1 MDFAPYRVVQA
12 PMAGTSTVALAAAV
26 AGADGFPMIALAA
39 LDADAAAGAMADL
52 RSRITGPFGVNLFCN
67 APPRRDAAR
76 ESAWVA
82 RLAPEFAA
90 LGATPP
96 AALSEP
102 YVSFRVNDAM
112 LRAVV
117 AARPE
122 VVSFHFGLP
131 RADQIAALRDTGATL
146 VATATSEP
154 EGRLA
159 IRSGCSVLVA
169 QGWQAGGHRGIHD
182 PNGPDER
189 LATLD
194 LLPHLLRLGVP
205 VIAAGGI
212 MSAADAAAARDAG
225 AVAVQCGTAYLAAD
239 ESAAPPAHRAAL
251 AGGETVMTRA
261 ISGRWARCLAN
272 RFTAID
278 GGDAPDFP
286 VAYSAGKA
294 LAAAAVAAGENG
306 YGAFWAGTGA
316 AQAVAAP
323 AAQITAMLRG

>member
-1 MDFAPYRVVQA
+1 M
-12 PMAGTSTVALAAAV
+12 
-26 AGADGFPMIALAA
+26 
-39 LDADAAAGAMADL
+39 
-52 RSRITGPFGVNLFCN
+52 
-67 APPRRDAAR
+67 
-76 ESAWVA
+76 
-82 RLAPEFAA
+82 
-90 LGATPP
+90 
-96 AALSEP
+96 
-102 YVSFRVNDAM
+102 
-112 LRAVV
+112 
-117 AARPE
+117 
-122 VVSFHFGLP
+122 
-131 RADQIAALRDTGATL
+131 
-146 VATATSEP
+146 
-154 EGRLA
+154 
-159 IRSGCSVLVA
+159 
-169 QGWQAGGHRGIHD
+169 
-182 PNGPDER
+182 
-189 LATLD
+189 
-194 LLPHLLRLGVP
+194 P